1 MASEGEIIRVNL
13 LYSASGASQ
22 AMNVFHW
29 EVSDT
34 FTDAAIRT
42 ALMGFVDAWATD
54 WADLADDDASLD
66 EAQFIV
72 LSSTGAVLRT
82 LAPYMVAMPGDSLG
96 GETTPAAVSGFMQAA
111 SLLAGIYGRKYVPF
125 IQESLIGQ
133 GILNASP
140 VTTLIGMAI
149 DWLLPI
155 EISFDIALR
164 AGVLSTKTGGFVRL
178 QSPASISDV
187 PGYQR
192 RRKPNVGS

>member
-1 MASEGEIIRVNL
+1 
-13 LYSASGASQ
+13 
-22 AMNVFHW
+22 
-29 EVSDT
+29 
-34 FTDAAIRT
+34 
-42 ALMGFVDAWATD
+42 
-54 WADLADDDASLD
+54 
-66 EAQFIV
+66 
-72 LSSTGAVLRT
+72 
-82 LAPYMVAMPGDSLG
+82 
-96 GETTPAAVSGFMQAA
+96 MQAA